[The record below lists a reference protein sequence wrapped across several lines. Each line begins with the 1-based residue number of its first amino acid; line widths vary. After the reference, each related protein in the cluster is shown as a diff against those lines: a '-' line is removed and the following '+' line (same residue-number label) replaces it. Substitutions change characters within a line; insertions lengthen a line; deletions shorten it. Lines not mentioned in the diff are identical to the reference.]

1 MEFFF
6 FVSKVIYFAKGI
18 IKHLCLILM
27 NQKKGN
33 VISVGISNYPP
44 YPVICPKCKQPF
56 SDSPQ
61 ASAPQK
67 NPSKKSPTPSKTE
80 SKNTNDSKKALA
92 KTLTLQNNQ
101 NIVMSDQ
108 LQDQKPREIKQ
119 MQISKSKLPMQ
130 ILELKLKRKKNL
142 KLILII
148 Q

>member
-1 MEFFF
+1 MFNFDE
-6 FVSKVIYFAKGI
+6 SKKRKCPQCGYIAI
-18 IKHLCLILM
+18 
-27 NQKKGN
+27 
-33 VISVGISNYPP
+33 PP

-67 NPSKKSPTPSKTE
+67 NPSKKSPTPSKAE

-119 MQISKSKLPMQ
+119 MQISKSKL
-130 ILELKLKRKKNL
+130 LRCRFSS
-142 KLILII
+142 
-148 Q
+148 